1 MLILALV
8 LNNLMTLISLL
19 WPRILKPIIKQTK
32 WHICIQFF
40 DFWRTCQWQRSC
52 ELVLLTCVEAL
63 CQLTSLC
70 VSQRCGP
77 GFYRE
82 RAGPHRGQCVP
93 CRCSGFSSEC
103 EAQTGKCM
111 VGVQEMQQQSGAAAI
126 VWRALTSPSVPAN
139 HSRSL
144 KHVYIKSAIIN
155 RIVVAHR
162 TVGSTLPV
170 TAVNAVKRVIT
181 EVPWT
186 GRARPVHAPPPRT
199 SPLLLLFFCCLLP
212 CVCMRSS
219 FSLSAALLWPVW
231 TSDQEWWSVC
241 VNEDTSEPTVRGDHV
256 RLKSSI
262 AFFLIPVTGMENT
275 SPTLRRCLVFT
286 VVFLRCAFG
295 YYGNP
300 VKDGGSCKPCSCKH
314 NNRSICDPLT
324 GGNKISQGKR
334 SFLFEENRFQV
345 FNSEVNEPIL
355 LPFKRVPLIWWQ
367 QQWLP

>member
-1 MLILALV
+1 MLILALL

-40 DFWRTCQWQRSC
+40 DFWLTCQWQRSC

-93 CRCSGFSSEC
+93 CHCSGFSSEC

-111 VGVQEMQQQSGAAAI
+111 VGVQEMQQQQSGAAAI

-144 KHVYIKSAIIN
+144 KHVYIKSATIN

-162 TVGSTLPV
+162 TVGLTLPV

-199 SPLLLLFFCCLLP
+199 SPLLLLLLLFLLL
-212 CVCMRSS
+212 VAMR
-219 FSLSAALLWPVW
+219 LHEKLIL
-231 TSDQEWWSVC
+231 SVC
-241 VNEDTSEPTVRGDHV
+241 SFAVACLDIGGVMECLCQRGYIGANCERWSCPSEEQHC
-256 RLKSSI
+256 
-262 AFFLIPVTGMENT
+262 FF
-275 SPTLRRCLVFT
+275 F
-286 VVFLRCAFG
+286 
-295 YYGNP
+295 NP
-300 VKDGGSCKPCSCKH
+300 CDRDGEPQPYTQEVSRVYC
-314 NNRSICDPLT
+314 
-324 GGNKISQGKR
+324 
-334 SFLFEENRFQV
+334 RF
-345 FNSEVNEPIL
+345 F
-355 LPFKRVPLIWWQ
+355 
-367 QQWLP
+367 